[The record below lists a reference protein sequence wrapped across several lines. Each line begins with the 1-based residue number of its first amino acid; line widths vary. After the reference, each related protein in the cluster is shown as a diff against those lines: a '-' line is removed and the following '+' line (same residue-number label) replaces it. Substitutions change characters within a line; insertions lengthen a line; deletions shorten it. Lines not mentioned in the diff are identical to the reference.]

1 LADGTAARPLRHCM
15 IVDNTWPDVR
25 VEREARALVARGH
38 HVDVICAARAGG
50 EPRTELVDGVH
61 VRRVPVRRRRGSGLA
76 VQLFEYVSFTFWAA
90 AELLRLQLQRR
101 FDVVQVHNVPDFLV
115 LAALPA
121 KATGTP
127 VLLDLHDLMPE
138 FFASRFDGRLD
149 SAAVRLVA
157 VQERLSRRMADAVIT
172 VTEDWRATLVA
183 RGADPR
189 TTSVVLNSPDEGLFA
204 RRDPKTAANDP
215 IVVVYHGTITYRYGI
230 DLLVRA
236 FAIARE
242 RVPMRLLLHGRGEL
256 VPDVRRLIDELGLA
270 DVVTLSTETVPAV
283 ELARLISTADIG
295 VVPNRNDVFTDGIL
309 PTKLMEYAALG
320 IPSVVSRS
328 AATTTYFTDDMVRH
342 VEPGDVG
349 ALADAIVELAT
360 DAELR
365 RSLATNA
372 QRFTEAHPWAAEAA
386 RYVSLVEGLAEA
398 RRTPTSTPPT

>member
-1 LADGTAARPLRHCM
+1 M
-15 IVDNTWPDVR
+15 IVDNSWPDVR

-38 HVDVICAARAGG
+38 HVDVICARTGD
-50 EPRTELVDGVH
+50 EPRTERIDGVH
-61 VRRVPVRRRRGSGLA
+61 VRRVPVRRRRGGGLA

-90 AELLRLQLQRR
+90 AELLRLQLRRR

-121 KATGTP
+121 KVSGTA

-138 FFASRFDGRLD
+138 FFASRFNGRLD
-149 SAAVRLVA
+149 TPAVRLVTA
-157 VQERLSRRMADAVIT
+157 QERLSRRMADAVIT

-189 TTSVVLNSPDEGLFA
+189 TTSVVLNSPDEGLYA
-204 RRDPKTAANDP
+204 RRNPRTAPNNP
-215 IVVVYHGTITYRYGI
+215 IVVVYHGTITHRYGI

-236 FAIARE
+236 FAIARQ

-256 VPDVRRLIDELGLA
+256 LPDVRRLIDELGIT
-270 DVVTLSTETVPAV
+270 DVVTLSTEMVPAA
-283 ELARLISTADIG
+283 ELARLVSTADIG

-320 IPSVVSRS
+320 IPAVVSRS
-328 AATTTYFTDDMVRH
+328 SATTTYFTDDMVRH
-342 VEPGDVG
+342 VEPGDLE
-349 ALADAIVELAT
+349 ALADAIVELAG

-365 RSLATNA
+365 QSLARNA

-386 RYVSLVEGLAEA
+386 RYVALVEGLADA
-398 RRTPTSTPPT
+398 GRQPASTPPT